1 MYRGAEKNS
10 SHYLKVM
17 VINMS
22 NWFVTRIWSMAS
34 NKKYSPKFHSEFWNK
49 DGLASLFSCGI
60 PRKNERSSFYPVL
73 QKDIMYITLH
83 TVLKLHVCLK
93 IIFTYFYLNFR
104 AKMEWLFGSE
114 IQINFTW
121 IYGQKKLL
129 DGVFEIIFTFENL
142 TFFFWAVGY
151 LPSSF
156 AEFHL
161 AAQDSKG
168 SISILCSLAVPVI
181 HL

>member
-1 MYRGAEKNS
+1 MVKPLFSATHFRRNLISHGCHIVLKLQHYRVSCWAEKNS

-83 TVLKLHVCLK
+83 TVLKLHVLSK
-93 IIFTYFYLNFR
+93 NYFYVF
-104 AKMEWLFGSE
+104 LFEFSCKNGM
-114 IQINFTW
+114 IFW
-121 IYGQKKLL
+121 IR
-129 DGVFEIIFTFENL
+129 N
-142 TFFFWAVGY
+142 
-151 LPSSF
+151 SN
-156 AEFHL
+156 
-161 AAQDSKG
+161 
-168 SISILCSLAVPVI
+168 
-181 HL
+181 

>member
-1 MYRGAEKNS
+1 MVKPLFSATHFRRNLISHGCHIVLKLQHYRVSWSWKNS

-83 TVLKLHVCLK
+83 TVLKLHVLYK
-93 IIFTYFYLNFR
+93 NYFYVF
-104 AKMEWLFGSE
+104 LFEFSCKNGM
-114 IQINFTW
+114 IFW
-121 IYGQKKLL
+121 IR
-129 DGVFEIIFTFENL
+129 N
-142 TFFFWAVGY
+142 
-151 LPSSF
+151 SN
-156 AEFHL
+156 
-161 AAQDSKG
+161 
-168 SISILCSLAVPVI
+168 
-181 HL
+181 

>member
-1 MYRGAEKNS
+1 MVKPLFSATHFRRNLISHGCHIVLKLQHYRVSCRAEKNS

-121 IYGQKKLL
+121 IYGQKIMFCHS
-129 DGVFEIIFTFENL
+129 VS
-142 TFFFWAVGY
+142 V
-151 LPSSF
+151 S
-156 AEFHL
+156 
-161 AAQDSKG
+161 
-168 SISILCSLAVPVI
+168 
-181 HL
+181 